1 MMVQTKARI
10 VRGRSFSNM
19 RSFAKEA
26 GVSHFWWRLF
36 ESGRGG
42 LPEDAVQKAAKTL
55 GVPVAEIADERGF
68 PVGV

>member
-10 VRGRSFSNM
+10 VRGRSFPNM
-19 RSFAKEA
+19 RIFAEEA

-36 ESGRGG
+36 ETGRGG
-42 LPEDAVQKAAKTL
+42 LPKDTLEKAAKAL
-55 GVPVAEIADERGF
+55 GVPVAEIADDRGF